1 MTETNAPRTV
11 TEATIGAVAS
21 TAGLGVARCKH
32 WRAGM
37 HNSDDPCP
45 HCEVDALRAKLR
57 AANSA
62 AHSLAAGLCGIGEV
76 AAKDGFDL
84 IRRESVMDLVTRW
97 RRQWDAAMATPN
109 PKISGA

>member
-1 MTETNAPRTV
+1 MGNAQTDNSAACGQSRSTV
-11 TEATIGAVAS
+11 
-21 TAGLGVARCKH
+21 GLGVARCKH

-45 HCEVDALRAKLR
+45 HCEVEALRAKLR

-97 RRQWDAAMATPN
+97 RRQWDAVVGSQRAED
-109 PKISGA
+109 